1 MKFIQHMLS
10 REILL
15 QYRAL
20 RSVVNASLF
29 FMMVLFLFPLSFEAN
44 PSLLKKIL
52 PGLVWIAAL
61 FAFFLS
67 AEGVFQQENEDGVL
81 EQWLLSSQPM
91 HTRIRIKLLVS
102 WFFYLVP
109 IVCLCFLIALLFD
122 LNASELGILML
133 SLLCSTPTL
142 YMLCAF
148 SAAFGVGLKSQGL
161 FTALIVLPLTL
172 PVMIFG
178 GGVLTYAM
186 QNMPVS
192 GHLALLLAV
201 AVLAVWG
208 LPYAISVVIRVGV
221 ADVAR

>member
-1 MKFIQHMLS
+1 MSILKQIIG
-10 REILL
+10 REVIL
-15 QYRAL
+15 QGRAL

-29 FMMVLFLFPLSFEAN
+29 FLMVLLLFPLSFEAN

-61 FAFFLS
+61 FALFLS
-67 AEGVFQQENEDGVL
+67 ADSVFQEENESGVL
-81 EQWLLSSQPM
+81 EQWLLSSMPM
-91 HTRIRIKLLVS
+91 HTRIRIKLLIHWLS
-102 WFFYLVP
+102 HIISFLL
-109 IVCLCFLIALLFD
+109 LCFLIALLFD
-122 LNASELGILML
+122 LTRLEMGVLML
-133 SLLCSTPTL
+133 SLVCGTPTL

-148 SAAFGVGLKSQGL
+148 SGAFGLSLKKQGL

-178 GGVLTYAM
+178 GGVLTSTM
-186 QNMPVS
+186 QGLSVS

-201 AVLAVWG
+201 AVIAVWG
-208 LPYAISVVIRVGV
+208 VPYAISAVIRVSV